1 MIRGKKMCSQI
12 KKNCKK
18 RNKFTKEISFY
29 LRFLL
34 VLRKVRKRLDDVIET
49 LDMKIRTSLV
59 PVADSGVVRFMRLFL
74 FNFFNFLLLLKIMK
88 NCGNK

>member
-1 MIRGKKMCSQI
+1 MIRGKKCAR
-12 KKNCKK
+12 KLKKK

-59 PVADSGVVRFMRLFL
+59 PVADSSMVRFMRLFCL
-74 FNFFNFLLLLKIMK
+74 IFSTFYFCLR
-88 NCGNK
+88 